1 MIPIGIL
8 FDNMSLTRMEL
19 MKTIYTLTELL
30 KQSGCQYQVVDL
42 GRRIQ
47 PIASE
52 SFARIEQA
60 QQAYPY
66 PLQRMARLAIVYWNE
81 TKQPWIWFLQ
91 FELDERGRLQPTDI
105 REFIRFMLEAMGTR
119 IHQNLTEAQ
128 QQKLANNPYTFTPP
142 EEKMAV
148 FHSQVR
154 AMLKLPASQYY
165 EHAQCYFQGNL
176 GWNNWQTIG
185 LQGITDICAR
195 LGQEQNA
202 PSLLKALNHLP
213 SEPCYALLG
222 ALEHTPLTEKIA
234 DKLQAMVHEQIQQ
247 SSPDLFFLSALLRA
261 LSGAPGKQLE
271 ETVASLL
278 AQPHLCHAEILIGIA
293 GRSWSALTQPQQA
306 ELFLTRLAQ
315 TGQQALFNQLFA
327 DLVML
332 PELRVILLPL
342 LHTTASEELATALST
357 LQQQTRSR

>member
-1 MIPIGIL
+1 
-8 FDNMSLTRMEL
+8 

-47 PIASE
+47 SINPE
-52 SFARIEQA
+52 SFAKIEQA

-66 PLQRMARLAIVYWNE
+66 PLRQTARLAIVYWNE

-91 FELDERGRLQPTDI
+91 FQLDERGLLQPTDI
-105 REFIRFMLEAMGTR
+105 SEFIRFMLEAMGTR
-119 IHQNLTEAQ
+119 IHQNLTEEQ

-165 EHAQCYFQGNL
+165 EHAQCYFQGKL

-202 PSLLKALNHLP
+202 PSLLRALNHLP

-234 DKLQAMVHEQIQQ
+234 DKLQAMVDEEIQQ
-247 SSPDLFFLSALLRA
+247 SAPDLFFLSALLRA
-261 LSGAPGKQLE
+261 LSGAPGQQLKQA
-271 ETVASLL
+271 VANLL
-278 AQPHLCHAEILIGIA
+278 AQPQLCHAEILIGIA
-293 GRSWSALTQPQQA
+293 GRSWSALTAPQPA

-315 TGQQALFNQLFA
+315 TGQQTLFNQLFA

-342 LHTTASEELATALST
+342 LHTTVSEELANALAT